1 MNPNYAAGRA
11 YRAFAPRAWTRV
23 REIVQDLVASGLIV
37 MPSGAAD
44 FNNPELRPLL
54 DRFYVGSGGYDAEH
68 KVKLMKLLWDAIG
81 TEFAGRH
88 ELYERN
94 YAGNNE
100 STTLDAYFAAHQN
113 GNADA
118 MKAFA
123 EALHGRLR
131 PRRAGSAKTCSTDSA
146 PALSDAARRPARSGG
161 PWPHHEGLREIPR
174 RCSARPWPVRLG
186 PHGGGGR
193 RCCGHS

>member
-1 MNPNYAAGRA
+1 
-11 YRAFAPRAWTRV
+11 V
-23 REIVQDLVASGLIV
+23 REIVQDLVAPGLIV

-44 FNNPELRPLL
+44 FTNPELRPLL
-54 DRFYVGSGGYDAEH
+54 DRFYVGSSGYDAEH

-100 STTLDAYFAAHQN
+100 STTLDAYVAAHQN

-123 EALHGRLR
+123 EGCMA
-131 PRRAGSAKTCSTDSA
+131 DYD
-146 PALSDAARRPARSGG
+146 LSGWKCQD
-161 PWPHHEGLREIPR
+161 LFD
-174 RCSARPWPVRLG
+174 
-186 PHGGGGR
+186 
-193 RCCGHS
+193 